1 MARLRYLIAGL
12 ITCILHG
19 IALSFTPQQNTIN
32 VSTEDGAQSVRIQLM
47 TMAAAKP
54 VAEPTIDKK
63 VVKEPTT
70 VTPPQ
75 EQKPSATEQTKPLT
89 PEPIHK
95 PVITPKEASK
105 PVVAKKPLPKPPE
118 KKQVAQPKKPVKP
131 NTSEPK
137 TTKPKVKEISTEP
150 ASLEKPQTE
159 APAKNSA
166 QDSKPML
173 VKKPKFSAKP
183 TPVTYPRIA
192 RKRGLQGKVL
202 VEVWLDEKGNQV
214 KQVLLESSGH
224 KVLDQ
229 QALSTIKEWRFSQQ
243 VAQGQAIAHRVQIPI
258 NFQLQ

>member
-12 ITCILHG
+12 ITCFLHG
-19 IALSFTPQQNTIN
+19 IALSFTPQKNTIN
-32 VSTEDGAQSVRIQLM
+32 VSTEEGVQSVRIQLI
-47 TMAAAKP
+47 TMASAKP

-63 VVKEPTT
+63 VVKEPMP

-75 EQKPSATEQTKPLT
+75 AQKPSATEQTKPLT
-89 PEPIHK
+89 PKPIHK

-118 KKQVAQPKKPVKP
+118 KTQVDQPQKQVKP
-131 NTSEPK
+131 NTPKPK
-137 TTKPKVKEISTEP
+137 TIKPKVKETSTEP
-150 ASLEKPQTE
+150 ASVEKPQTE
-159 APAKNSA
+159 TPAKNSA

-224 KVLDQ
+224 QVLDQ